1 MQNDP
6 KALTE
11 AAIRKVGS
19 LHQLAEQ
26 LHVTVQTIVDWH
38 TGKQIP
44 QADHMAQMRRIV
56 AVPR

>member
-1 MQNDP
+1 MENDP

-11 AAIRKVGS
+11 AAIKKVGS
-19 LHQLAEQ
+19 LHGLAEQ

-38 TGKQIP
+38 TGKQVP

-56 AVPR
+56 AIQR